1 MKGKMTL
8 VNVQRETRPLNFGSY
23 SARPGVQI
31 DNALSSFQQVFNFDP
46 GPHDNTHDTI
56 WYIWF

>member
-1 MKGKMTL
+1 MC
-8 VNVQRETRPLNFGSY
+8 REKVYLLIFFRSY

-46 GPHDNTHDTI
+46 YP
-56 WYIWF
+56 W

>member
-8 VNVQRETRPLNFGSY
+8 VNVQRESLPLNFRSY

-46 GPHDNTHDTI
+46 YP
-56 WYIWF
+56 W